1 MDPATSD
8 PLHSAV
14 GIQGAM
20 LGRHEQEV
28 SAARHAVETLATQ
41 VSNLTEQVHHLR
53 LDPPATSRAFESPEP
68 RINNPPCFSGEP
80 TECRSFLTQCD
91 IVFSLQP
98 NTYSRSTA
106 RVAYVISLLIGRARE
121 WGTAIWEARAE
132 CTNQYQDFKEEM
144 IRVFDRSVFGEE
156 ASRALSSLCQGN
168 RSITDYSIEFRTLA
182 VSSGWNE
189 PALLARLL
197 EGFRAEV
204 KDEILSREVPSSVDS
219 LIELAIRIER
229 RVDLRHRAR
238 GKELALS
245 VASLSASLPS
255 SSAGSGA
262 EPMQLGGIRISTK
275 ERERRITNRLCLYCG
290 SAGHFVTS
298 CPVKG
303 QSSSVSGGLLVS
315 ATTPVSPSR
324 SCTTLSVHLRWTGS
338 SASCSALIDSG
349 AEGCF
354 MDETWAREHDIPL
367 RQLKEPTALF
377 ALDGSP
383 LPRIQRETLPLTLT
397 VSGNHSETIS
407 FLIFRSPFT
416 PVANFYRRFIRNFGQ
431 VAAPLTALTSVKTC
445 FKWSVSAQ
453 GAFDLLKNRFTSAP
467 ILVTPDVSRQFV
479 VEVDASEVGVGAILS
494 QRSLSDDKVHPC
506 AYFSHRLSPSER
518 NYDVGNRELLAIRL
532 ALGEWRQWLEGA
544 TVPFVVWTDHRNL
557 EYIRSA
563 KRLNARQARWALF
576 FACFEFVISYRPGSK
591 NTKPDALS
599 RLFSSSVASTDPEGI
614 LPEGRVVG
622 LTVWGIERQVKQAL
636 THTPSPRACPRN
648 LLFVP
653 VPTRLAVL
661 QWAHSAKLAGHPG
674 VRGTL
679 ASIRQ
684 RFWWPTREHDTRRF
698 VAACSVCAQTKSGNS
713 PPAGR
718 LRPLPIPS
726 RPWSHIA
733 LDFVTGLP
741 SSAGKTVILTV
752 VDRFSKAAH
761 FIPLAKL
768 PSAKETAQII
778 IENVFRIHGLPSDV
792 VSDRG
797 PQFTSQF
804 WREFC
809 RLIGASVSLSSGFH
823 PQSNGQAERA
833 NQTIGRILRSLS
845 FRNPASWSEQLPWA
859 EYAHNSLPSSATGL
873 SPFQS
878 SLGYQPPLFSSQ
890 FAESSVP
897 SAQAFVQRCERT
909 WKRVRSALCR
919 YRTQTVRAANK
930 RRTKSPRYCRGQR
943 VWLSTQN
950 LPLKTASRK
959 LTPRFIGPFRISRV
973 INPVAVRLLL
983 PRYLRRVHPVFH
995 VSCIKPVLR
1004 APARL
1009 PPPPPH
1015 PCRGRT
1021 HLQGP

>member
-1 MDPATSD
+1 MRVR
-8 PLHSAV
+8 LV
-14 GIQGAM
+14 G
-20 LGRHEQEV
+20 R
-28 SAARHAVETLATQ
+28 
-41 VSNLTEQVHHLR
+41 
-53 LDPPATSRAFESPEP
+53 
-68 RINNPPCFSGEP
+68 CFS
-80 TECRSFLTQCD
+80 L
-91 IVFSLQP
+91 V
-98 NTYSRSTA
+98 
-106 RVAYVISLLIGRARE
+106 
-121 WGTAIWEARAE
+121 
-132 CTNQYQDFKEEM
+132 
-144 IRVFDRSVFGEE
+144 
-156 ASRALSSLCQGN
+156 SSL
-168 RSITDYSIEFRTLA
+168 
-182 VSSGWNE
+182 
-189 PALLARLL
+189 
-197 EGFRAEV
+197 
-204 KDEILSREVPSSVDS
+204 
-219 LIELAIRIER
+219 
-229 RVDLRHRAR
+229 
-238 GKELALS
+238 
-245 VASLSASLPS
+245 
-255 SSAGSGA
+255 
-262 EPMQLGGIRISTK
+262 
-275 ERERRITNRLCLYCG
+275 
-290 SAGHFVTS
+290 
-298 CPVKG
+298 
-303 QSSSVSGGLLVS
+303 
-315 ATTPVSPSR
+315 
-324 SCTTLSVHLRWTGS
+324 
-338 SASCSALIDSG
+338 
-349 AEGCF
+349 
-354 MDETWAREHDIPL
+354 
-367 RQLKEPTALF
+367 
-377 ALDGSP
+377 
-383 LPRIQRETLPLTLT
+383 
-397 VSGNHSETIS
+397 
-407 FLIFRSPFT
+407 
-416 PVANFYRRFIRNFGQ
+416 
-431 VAAPLTALTSVKTC
+431 
-445 FKWSVSAQ
+445 
-453 GAFDLLKNRFTSAP
+453 
-467 ILVTPDVSRQFV
+467 
-479 VEVDASEVGVGAILS
+479 
-494 QRSLSDDKVHPC
+494 
-506 AYFSHRLSPSER
+506 
-518 NYDVGNRELLAIRL
+518 
-532 ALGEWRQWLEGA
+532 
-544 TVPFVVWTDHRNL
+544 
-557 EYIRSA
+557 
-563 KRLNARQARWALF
+563 
-576 FACFEFVISYRPGSK
+576 ISYRPGSK

-674 VRGTL
+674 IRGTL

-684 RFWWPTREHDTRRF
+684 RFWWPTREHDTRCF

-733 LDFVTGLP
+733 LDFITGLP

-809 RLIGASVSLSSGFH
+809 RLIGASVSLSS
-823 PQSNGQAERA
+823 GQAERA

-919 YRTQTVRAANK
+919 YRAQTVRAANK

-943 VWLSTQN
+943 VWLSTQT

-959 LTPRFIGPFRISRV
+959 LTPRFIGPFRISQI

-995 VSCIKPVLR
+995 VSCVKPVLR

-1009 PPPPPH
+1009 PPPPH

-1021 HLQGP
+1021 YLQGP

>member
-1 MDPATSD
+1 MRVFFSSPV
-8 PLHSAV
+8 AV
-14 GIQGAM
+14 G
-20 LGRHEQEV
+20 
-28 SAARHAVETLATQ
+28 
-41 VSNLTEQVHHLR
+41 
-53 LDPPATSRAFESPEP
+53 
-68 RINNPPCFSGEP
+68 
-80 TECRSFLTQCD
+80 
-91 IVFSLQP
+91 
-98 NTYSRSTA
+98 TY
-106 RVAYVISLLIGRARE
+106 
-121 WGTAIWEARAE
+121 
-132 CTNQYQDFKEEM
+132 
-144 IRVFDRSVFGEE
+144 
-156 ASRALSSLCQGN
+156 
-168 RSITDYSIEFRTLA
+168 
-182 VSSGWNE
+182 
-189 PALLARLL
+189 
-197 EGFRAEV
+197 
-204 KDEILSREVPSSVDS
+204 
-219 LIELAIRIER
+219 
-229 RVDLRHRAR
+229 
-238 GKELALS
+238 
-245 VASLSASLPS
+245 
-255 SSAGSGA
+255 
-262 EPMQLGGIRISTK
+262 
-275 ERERRITNRLCLYCG
+275 
-290 SAGHFVTS
+290 
-298 CPVKG
+298 
-303 QSSSVSGGLLVS
+303 
-315 ATTPVSPSR
+315 
-324 SCTTLSVHLRWTGS
+324 
-338 SASCSALIDSG
+338 
-349 AEGCF
+349 
-354 MDETWAREHDIPL
+354 
-367 RQLKEPTALF
+367 
-377 ALDGSP
+377 
-383 LPRIQRETLPLTLT
+383 
-397 VSGNHSETIS
+397 
-407 FLIFRSPFT
+407 
-416 PVANFYRRFIRNFGQ
+416 
-431 VAAPLTALTSVKTC
+431 
-445 FKWSVSAQ
+445 
-453 GAFDLLKNRFTSAP
+453 
-467 ILVTPDVSRQFV
+467 
-479 VEVDASEVGVGAILS
+479 
-494 QRSLSDDKVHPC
+494 
-506 AYFSHRLSPSER
+506 
-518 NYDVGNRELLAIRL
+518 YDVGNRELLAIRL

-576 FACFEFVISYRPGSK
+576 FARFEFVISYRPGSK

-1009 PPPPPH
+1009 PPPPPPSLSRAH
-1015 PCRGRT
+1015 PSTGSAGFWTCVHGAVVTSTLSIGRGTVLRRGVGFPLGT
-1021 HLQGP
+1021 CWTVR